1 MKRYLSVFLMMIMCS
16 LFITAGAEMAEANGH
31 ALTRFSFSRWGE
43 MKPKTWEILWEGNN
57 CTIREDE
64 GEPRPFAADLA
75 TELAQVVADYD
86 MESWNGE
93 YSTSYEVLDGECFF
107 LEMEFADGTVVSA
120 TGDNAFPERYDEAT
134 DAMYDIFEREKISAI
149 AGTYQYDGE
158 GFGGD
163 FTITLNA
170 DGTYTFY
177 EGALSSYMGMG
188 TWYTA
193 HDAVY
198 MNEENGGFDLSFM
211 FGVEE
216 DSLIYLAW
224 GSDAFP
230 YVELQDEAR
239 FVRAEKDGMKL
250 YIGDTEVPVTWEDNE
265 SVAAIKELL
274 PLTIEMSMYGGFEQ
288 VGPIGQSITRDDRQT
303 TTQSGDIVLYS
314 GDQIVVFFDSNS
326 WAYTRLGHIDLSQQE
341 MTEMLGNGNV
351 TISIL
356 GG

>member
-1 MKRYLSVFLMMIMCS
+1 MCTMTRENMKRCLSVFLMMIICAAC
-16 LFITAGAEMAEANGH
+16 IAAGAETAGANGH
-31 ALTRFSFSRWGE
+31 VLTRFFFARWGE
-43 MKPKTWEILWEGNN
+43 MKPKTWEVLWKGND
-57 CTIREDE
+57 CTIREDK

-93 YSTSYEVLDGECFF
+93 YSTGYEVLDGECFS
-107 LEMEFADGTVVSA
+107 LEMEFADGTTVSA

-134 DAMYDIFEREKISAI
+134 GAMYDILKREKTGAI
-149 AGTYQYDGE
+149 AGTYRYDGE

-177 EGALSSYMGMG
+177 EGALSSYTGMG

-198 MNEENGGFDLSFM
+198 MNEGDAGFDLSFM
-211 FGVEE
+211 FGVEG

-230 YVELQDEAR
+230 HVELPDEAR
-239 FVRAEKDGMKL
+239 FVRVKEDGMKL
-250 YIGDTEVPVTWEDNE
+250 Y
-265 SVAAIKELL
+265 A
-274 PLTIEMSMYGGFEQ
+274 
-288 VGPIGQSITRDDRQT
+288 R
-303 TTQSGDIVLYS
+303 
-314 GDQIVVFFDSNS
+314 
-326 WAYTRLGHIDLSQQE
+326 
-341 MTEMLGNGNV
+341 
-351 TISIL
+351 
-356 GG
+356 